1 MTQLRCG
8 SNTIRSINHDSELP
22 VSDTDILEEPIVA
35 MVRKLEAQNGRLQ
48 EALQAANLEIDSL
61 TYSIAHDL
69 RTPLMHI
76 DGFAQLLQSSTGAVL
91 DHESREHL
99 ERIINATR
107 AMNDLIGA
115 LIDYSRVNSAEL
127 ILDDAD
133 LEELLEEALEQ
144 VRPWSNGRKIEWH
157 RTRLPMVRGD
167 ISLLR
172 QVLVNLVANA
182 VKYTRP
188 RDPAIIE
195 IGTRT
200 DQGSDV
206 VVFVRDNGVGFD
218 LKYASRLFTPFQ
230 RMHSV
235 DAFRGIGMGLAKV
248 RRIMTRHSGKAW
260 ADSAVGRGSTFF
272 VSMPRDRDE

>member
-1 MTQLRCG
+1 MAQRGRG
-8 SNTIRSINHDSELP
+8 SNTIRGIDNDSELL

-35 MVRKLEAQNGRLQ
+35 MVRKLEAQNARLQ

-99 ERIINATR
+99 ERIISATR

-127 ILDDAD
+127 TVDDAD

-157 RTRLPMVRGD
+157 RTRLPVVRGD
-167 ISLLR
+167 IGLLR

-188 RDPAIIE
+188 RDPAVIE

-230 RMHSV
+230 RMHSA

-248 RRIMTRHSGKAW
+248 RRIMTRHGGKAW
-260 ADSAVGRGSTFF
+260 ADSAVGSGSTFF